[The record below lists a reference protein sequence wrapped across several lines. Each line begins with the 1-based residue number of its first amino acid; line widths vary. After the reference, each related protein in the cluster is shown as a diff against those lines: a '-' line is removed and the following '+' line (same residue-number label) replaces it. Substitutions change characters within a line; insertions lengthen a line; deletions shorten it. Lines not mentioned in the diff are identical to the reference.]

1 VKFDLGKMQAEID
14 KLNAAVDSLRKM
26 MKKLGEQLS
35 AGAGKGGGPIVMPSD
50 SVSKEDFDK
59 LVVRVDALELL
70 QKQLEKIREELDN
83 KASLHD
89 LANL

>member
-1 VKFDLGKMQAEID
+1 
-14 KLNAAVDSLRKM
+14 
-26 MKKLGEQLS
+26 MKKLGEQLA
-35 AGAGKGGGPIVMPSD
+35 AGAGKGGAPIVMPTD

-59 LVVRVDALELL
+59 LVARVDALELNL
-70 QKQLEKIREELDN
+70 QKQIDKIREELDN